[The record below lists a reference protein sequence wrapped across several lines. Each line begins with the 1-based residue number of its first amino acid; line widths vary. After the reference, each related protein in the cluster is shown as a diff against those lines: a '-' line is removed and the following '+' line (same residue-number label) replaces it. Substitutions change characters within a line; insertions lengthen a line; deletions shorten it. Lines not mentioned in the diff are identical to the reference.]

1 MTFLLYLQN
10 LKTMKKSEILF
21 FSSLRNLCCQIL
33 LVPPN
38 RFIGFGDEETD
49 DIVVIGAIETKIK
62 TISELTEDSEIEAFD
77 LDPNVISFID
87 GCQKSESVALFTLT
101 DNRIKEIK
109 SAIVEL
115 DATHIRFHHKD
126 NSVWVNIFDYR
137 CFLYDYRIKKEHPFK
152 VGTLNLFKRSDN
164 DFTFT
169 MNAKSFSRILQQD
182 YSVRI
187 GNNGYTEF
195 SSAEYKKN
203 DFSYLIKGQ
212 EIIEPVVEFFND
224 QLGSNIYF
232 VPSAN
237 LIPEGHHT
245 TQ

>member
-1 MTFLLYLQN
+1 
-10 LKTMKKSEILF
+10 MKKSELLF

-33 LVPPN
+33 LIPPN

-49 DIVVIGAIETKIK
+49 DIVVNGAITTKIK
-62 TISELTEDSEIEAFD
+62 TISEVTEDGQIEAFD
-77 LDPNVISFID
+77 LDSNVISFID
-87 GCQKSESVALFTLT
+87 GCEKSESVALFTLT

-109 SAIVEL
+109 LAISAL

-126 NSVWVNIFDYR
+126 NSVWVDIFDYR
-137 CFLYDYRIKKEHPFK
+137 CFLYDYCIKKEHPFQ
-152 VGTLNLFKRSDN
+152 VGTLNLFKKSDT
-164 DFTFT
+164 DFSFT
-169 MNAKSFSRILQQD
+169 MNAKSFTRILQQD

-187 GNNGYTEF
+187 GDNGYAEF

-203 DFSYLIKGQ
+203 DFSYLVKGQ
-212 EIIEPVVEFFND
+212 EIIEPVVEFFSD
-224 QLGSNIYF
+224 QLGSNICF
-232 VPSAN
+232 VPSPN

>member
-1 MTFLLYLQN
+1 
-10 LKTMKKSEILF
+10 MKKSELLF

-33 LVPPN
+33 LIPPN

-49 DIVVIGAIETKIK
+49 DIVVNGAITTKIK
-62 TISELTEDSEIEAFD
+62 TISEITDDGQFEAFD
-77 LDPNVISFID
+77 LDSNVISFID
-87 GCQKSESVALFTLT
+87 SCQSSDALSLFTLT

-109 SAIVEL
+109 LAISAL

-137 CFLYDYRIKKEHPFK
+137 CFLYDYRIKKEHPFQ
-152 VGTLNLFKRSDN
+152 VGTLNLSKRSEI
-164 DFTFT
+164 DFSFT
-169 MNAKSFSRILQQD
+169 MNAKSFTKILQQD

-187 GNNGYTEF
+187 GDNGYAEF
-195 SSAEYKKN
+195 SSAEPN
-203 DFSYLIKGQ
+203 SFNFSYLIRGQ
-212 EIIEPVVEFFND
+212 EVVEPVVEFFND
-224 QLGSNIYF
+224 QLGSNICF
-232 VPSAN
+232 VPCAN